1 MGIYLNFS
9 SNKFH
14 WFITEISYIQMLD
27 LTWHLTKETMST
39 SMGIGTWGQGKGCLT
54 YLWNYQMVPQLMLR
68 VKSQYFFC
76 FNFRKLIVVIERLT
90 YKLFQFLVK
99 HQLLKLKPV
108 RENVHQWI
116 WSRTKRLARRC
127 VKQLNG
133 HTRRESC
140 PRCPSYAVALDLRWK
155 ERRLCSEYIDLFIF
169 VTCLWSIA

>member
-1 MGIYLNFS
+1 
-9 SNKFH
+9 
-14 WFITEISYIQMLD
+14 
-27 LTWHLTKETMST
+27 
-39 SMGIGTWGQGKGCLT
+39 MGIGTWGQGKGCLT

-108 RENVHQWI
+108 RENVHQWRG
-116 WSRTKRLARRC
+116 SRTKRLAWRC
-127 VKQLNG
+127 VKQSNG
-133 HTRRESC
+133 HTRGESC
-140 PRCPSYAVALDLRWK
+140 PRCLSYAIALDLRWKARLAWRCVKQSNGHTRVESCPLCLSYAVALDLRWK
-155 ERRLCSEYIDLFIF
+155 ARRLCSEYIDLFIF